1 MGTKASIRFIELC
14 AFVVPFLFFFFLILF
29 PIIKFLKM
37 KIIGVI
43 CVLASALTTLG
54 APLEADDVELRDVL
68 QEFVRAAEDVNT
80 EDLRDDDDGSDHY
93 PLFRWGVSRLLQMD
107 DSAVEK
113 LREAF
118 GWGDVKKG
126 WNNVKNSMKK
136 GWSKVKDTAKNVGD
150 NMKNAAFKALD
161 GLSAVGGKVIDA
173 VKGDGKV
180 E

>member
-1 MGTKASIRFIELC
+1 MGTKASVRFIELC
-14 AFVVPFLFFFFLILF
+14 AFVILFFFFFFLILF
-29 PIIKFLKM
+29 PVIKFLKM
-37 KIIGVI
+37 NIIGVI

-54 APLEADDVELRDVL
+54 APCLPPELRDEL
-68 QEFVRAAEDVNT
+68 QEVLRAAEDVNP
-80 EDLRDDDDGSDHY
+80 EDHPEELIKEIIE
-93 PLFRWGVSRLLQMD
+93 PKACD

-136 GWSKVKDTAKNVGD
+136 GWNKVKDTAKNVGD

-173 VKGDGKV
+173 VKGDGK
-180 E
+180 EE

>member
-1 MGTKASIRFIELC
+1 
-14 AFVVPFLFFFFLILF
+14 
-29 PIIKFLKM
+29 M

-54 APLEADDVELRDVL
+54 APLEADDVELRDAL

-118 GWGDVKKG
+118 GWGNVKKG
-126 WNNVKNSMKK
+126 WN
-136 GWSKVKDTAKNVGD
+136 KVKDTAKNVGD

-173 VKGDGKV
+173 VKGDGK
-180 E
+180 EE

>member
-1 MGTKASIRFIELC
+1 MGTKASVRFIELC
-14 AFVVPFLFFFFLILF
+14 AFVILFFFFFFLILF
-29 PIIKFLKM
+29 PVIKFLKM
-37 KIIGVI
+37 NIIGVI

-54 APLEADDVELRDVL
+54 APCLPPELRDEL
-68 QEFVRAAEDVNT
+68 QEVVRAAEDVNP
-80 EDLRDDDDGSDHY
+80 EDHPEELIKEIHE
-93 PLFRWGVSRLLQMD
+93 PKACD

-136 GWSKVKDTAKNVGD
+136 GWNKVKDTAKNVGD

-173 VKGDGKV
+173 VKGDGK
-180 E
+180 EE